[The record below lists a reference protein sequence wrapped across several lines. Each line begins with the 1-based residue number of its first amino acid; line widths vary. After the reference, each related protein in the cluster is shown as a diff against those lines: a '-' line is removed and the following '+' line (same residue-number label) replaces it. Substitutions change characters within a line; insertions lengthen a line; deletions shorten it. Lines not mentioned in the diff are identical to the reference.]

1 MSENDKKGIT
11 KQKMLIYEIAFT
23 MFIKFILVIAGLVAF
38 FIILFQLINE
48 KDNISKLIYG
58 GFELLLGG
66 SIFLVYKHYF
76 PNKAE

>member
-1 MSENDKKGIT
+1 MNENDKKGIT

-23 MFIKFILVIAGLVAF
+23 MLIKFILVIAGLVAF
-38 FIILFQLINE
+38 FIILYQLIYE

-76 PNKAE
+76 PNKTT